1 IDPRPVNRQFLAF
14 LERIGRK
21 PYEPKESLPGSWAGD
36 RLICFGKYGDLPEG
50 IITQREAKRLTEI
63 AKTEAYL
70 EKDPYGREHP
80 ECLLHARILDR
91 SASKPL
97 PLMPDYDLPTEH
109 IDNPNIVWALRNL
122 SKKEFVRSDGIPTY
136 TRIGKYSNHLS
147 YNHHKGYQGCPG
159 LAQALFL
166 RIRWSGNAELNKSYG
181 DGSFPRGIW
190 AGDRF
195 DVRAYEDVAEEMAAD
210 GWIDSTRPLAREIYD
225 MSKLHED
232 DTFIGEFKEEPGEG
246 EMPYNSDDEVFSEEE
261 FSEEDEF
268 E

>member
-1 IDPRPVNRQFLAF
+1 MGEQWKLVNIDKNEYQDFGKLIEFFFSAQDTILLRLMIPSVAIDPRPVNRQFLAF

-97 PLMPDYDLPTEH
+97 PLMPDYDLPREH
-109 IDNPNIVWALRNL
+109 INDPNIVWTLRNL
-122 SKKEFVRSDGIPTY
+122 SKKEFAAKAAQGSHKRF
-136 TRIGKYSNHLS
+136 S
-147 YNHHKGYQGCPG
+147 Y
-159 LAQALFL
+159 
-166 RIRWSGNAELNKSYG
+166 E
-181 DGSFPRGIW
+181 
-190 AGDRF
+190 
-195 DVRAYEDVAEEMAAD
+195 
-210 GWIDSTRPLAREIYD
+210 
-225 MSKLHED
+225 
-232 DTFIGEFKEEPGEG
+232 
-246 EMPYNSDDEVFSEEE
+246 
-261 FSEEDEF
+261 
-268 E
+268 